1 MYINT
6 KEFAEALDGWLF
18 KNEQSYA
25 GKINSNK
32 AKIPVQMRTCKDY
45 LYRGMTVD
53 SDFLEKAKTGL
64 KFTNFTSWSL
74 SPKIAESF
82 VKDPK
87 YKVGSGSKGGIQIL
101 ITKKIPPTQI
111 VLHVYNMC
119 LFNDYILTGN
129 GLDETSLDSA
139 MKEQEV
145 LCNRGIIIKLN
156 DISFLK

>member
-6 KEFAEALDGWLF
+6 KEFAEDLDGWLF
-18 KNEQSYA
+18 KNQQSYA
-25 GKINSNK
+25 AKINSNK
-32 AKIPVQMRTCKDY
+32 TKIPTQMRTCTTP

-53 SDFLEKAKTGL
+53 SDFLEKAKSGI

-87 YKVGSGSKGGIQIL
+87 YKVGTKIGVKIL
-101 ITKKIPPTQI
+101 ITKKIPPSQI
-111 VLHVYNMC
+111 VLHVYNVC
-119 LFNDYILTGN
+119 LFNDYVLTGN
-129 GLDETSLDSA
+129 GLDESSLDSA

-145 LCNRGIIIKLN
+145 LINKGVVIKLS
-156 DISFLK
+156 DISFIK